1 MTRVEVYYYDKKI
14 KTFKDV
20 SDKSI
25 EGMVDFIIHA
35 VNTLVGP
42 NGVIVVKDRLI
53 ESTEKLKEL
62 LTKAI
67 NKGENVKVEIKTT
80 IPFEEEIRR
89 DIEVNVPRQIETM
102 KIFFV

>member
-1 MTRVEVYYYDKKI
+1 MASVEIYYYDKKI

-20 SDKSI
+20 SEKSI
-25 EGMVDFIIHA
+25 EGIIDFIIHA

-53 ESTEKLKEL
+53 ESTEKLKEI
-62 LTKAI
+62 LTKAF
-67 NKGENVKVEIKTT
+67 NRGENIKVEIKTT
-80 IPFEEEIRR
+80 IPFEEEVRR
-89 DIEVNVPRQIETM
+89 DIEANIPRQIESM